1 MTRGLYKTYEGDIDG
16 HKRNT
21 DFETI
26 VAHDLDFKNILFC
39 FICLGVG
46 VVLSMA
52 IATMEYMIKGPRDR
66 SKTPPIQHHTEED
79 FGEESTRT
87 RVHGW
92 GSVDLI

>member
-1 MTRGLYKTYEGDIDG
+1 MTRGLYKTYEGVIDG
-16 HKRNT
+16 HMRNT

-26 VAHDLDFKNILFC
+26 VAHDLDFKNIFFC

-52 IATMEYMIKGPRDR
+52 IATMEYMIKGPRGR